1 MAKMGRPTEAPKTE
15 WMKMRLTEQQ
25 AEDLRFCAEAL
36 NCTKTEVLIRGL
48 EEVKKK
54 IEQ

>member
-15 WMKMRLTEQQ
+15 WMKMRLTAQQ
-25 AEDLRFCAEAL
+25 AKDLKFCADTL
-36 NCTKTEVLIRGL
+36 KTTKTDILIMGL

-54 IEQ
+54 IER

>member
-1 MAKMGRPTEAPKTE
+1 MAKKGRPTEAPKTE

-25 AEDLRFCAEAL
+25 AEDLRFCANSL
-36 NCTKTEVLIRGL
+36 KTTKTDVLIRGL
-48 EEVKKK
+48 QEVKKK